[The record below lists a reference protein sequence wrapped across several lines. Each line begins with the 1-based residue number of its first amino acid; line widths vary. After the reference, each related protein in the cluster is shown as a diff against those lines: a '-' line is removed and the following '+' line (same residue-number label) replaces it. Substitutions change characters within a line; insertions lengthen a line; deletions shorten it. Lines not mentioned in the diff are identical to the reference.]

1 MSEKPE
7 NQTQHQSVYADQ
19 KEEREAAIDTL
30 PEAEKFLTPIP
41 GDNPAGEYL
50 RYEGTYD
57 LINEA
62 KKEDNASLPQGIW
75 KRKLKKADWPRVYN
89 IAIDALEYKTK
100 DIQIAVWLTEAL
112 LHLHHFAGLAKGFEI
127 ITSLC
132 EKFWDNI
139 YPLPDED
146 DLERRLFPFF
156 WLNEKL
162 ALRLKLIPVTNPQ
175 SGEHSPYNYADWER
189 ANMFDNLARK
199 EKERYRSTMPDDPV
213 TRAKF
218 LGSVTFTSFSFYKK
232 LYDDLMASGK
242 NLDNLNGFLNKKCGR
257 DSPSFKQLSDI
268 LNDITML
275 AGNFLNDK
283 KGDKMARKEDTSF
296 SGEKAA
302 ADDADEKKNI
312 SVSTPFLAIR
322 NREEAYRMLNEA
334 ADYLH
339 IHEPH
344 SPTPYL
350 VKRAVSW
357 GQMKFEDLLKEL
369 VNDKNDL
376 NQILKLLGI
385 TMKE

>member
-1 MSEKPE
+1 MMSEIPEE
-7 NQTQHQSVYADQ
+7 NQTQEKPVYTYQ
-19 KEEREAAIDTL
+19 KEKAEPGSIL
-30 PEAEKFLTPIP
+30 PKIEKFLTPIP

-57 LINEA
+57 LITDA
-62 KKEDNASLPQGIW
+62 KKEDNASLAQGIW
-75 KRKLKKADWPRVYN
+75 KRKLKKAEWHKVYD
-89 IAIDALEYKTK
+89 IAVEALEYKTK

-112 LHLHHFAGLAKGFEI
+112 LHLHHFAGLAKGFELI
-127 ITSLC
+127 FALC
-132 EKFWDNI
+132 EKFWDTI

-162 ALRLKLIPVTNPQ
+162 PFKLKLIPVTNPR
-175 SGEHSPYNYADWER
+175 SGEHVPYNYADWER
-189 ANMFDNLARK
+189 ANMFDNLVKK
-199 EKERYRSTMPDDPV
+199 EKERYRRTMPDDPV

-232 LYDDLMASGK
+232 LYDDLTDSK
-242 NLDNLNGFLNKKCGR
+242 ERLSQLNLFLEKKCGKQA
-257 DSPSFKQLSDI
+257 PSLTQLTGI
-268 LNDITML
+268 LNDIFIL

-283 KGDKMARKEDTSF
+283 RKDEMIEEENTSF
-296 SGEKAA
+296 RTKNEENAK
-302 ADDADEKKNI
+302 DDGAER

-322 NREEAYRMLNEA
+322 NRAEAYRMLNEA